1 MVPGETSEPFTKNQI
16 NVNKVS
22 RSTPTAVAAIL
33 EFAIN
38 RTHMIRTM
46 RHDSR
51 AVSCSHPR
59 RFISDTICAPCI
71 FFSVIYKI
79 SITKLNKI
87 HYFSNIVLF
96 VCRIWIV
103 FCIQNMLLTGTN
115 NNRHAYFI
123 IVHRINQLSENQ
135 TARMK
140 LAKGRCITESELK
153 TDVRER
159 GTQTYTK
166 KSCIYIV
173 VILL

>member
-1 MVPGETSEPFTKNQI
+1 
-16 NVNKVS
+16 
-22 RSTPTAVAAIL
+22 
-33 EFAIN
+33 
-38 RTHMIRTM
+38 
-46 RHDSR
+46 
-51 AVSCSHPR
+51 
-59 RFISDTICAPCI
+59 
-71 FFSVIYKI
+71 
-79 SITKLNKI
+79 
-87 HYFSNIVLF
+87 
-96 VCRIWIV
+96 
-103 FCIQNMLLTGTN
+103 MLLTGTN